1 MPINASTLPLEQ
13 IARVKAKPLATA
25 VFRETTPDD
34 GPGDILYSERMHIT
48 LSKAKSSIDVD
59 VLRDDGSRVTGTSP
73 VEFSPCPH
81 DDDPPQSQTMSR

>member
-1 MPINASTLPLEQ
+1 MPINAATLPLEQ

-48 LSKAKSSIDVD
+48 LSKAKRWETG
-59 VLRDDGSRVTGTSP
+59 LCLPEGRTFTYPGMLPRV
-73 VEFSPCPH
+73 
-81 DDDPPQSQTMSR
+81 